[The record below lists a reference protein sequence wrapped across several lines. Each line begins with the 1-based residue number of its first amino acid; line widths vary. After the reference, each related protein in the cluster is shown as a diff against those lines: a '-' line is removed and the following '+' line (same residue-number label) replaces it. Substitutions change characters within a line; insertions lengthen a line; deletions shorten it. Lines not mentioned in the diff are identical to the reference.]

1 MRGDLVTAVPV
12 VTHDV
17 LIGVVRRH
25 NNCLGVLREGC
36 DLLVKSLEV
45 VKEQQRLA
53 LARVGAVDTT
63 LGLHESRLDDLGHR
77 FEKMDAQISHLWKQM
92 DKLSALEIQ
101 QQEQVVQTRELQC
114 CFQKLTITREQEAL
128 ENKEQLET
136 FRGAIATQ
144 DQSILTI
151 QDKLSRLSKELYI
164 SSDQIH
170 VVRRSDPENGA
181 VFDNPVDIGRDG
193 TSRASLTNELECMN
207 TMAQE
212 MARNMELQRRMATTQ
227 SKQLELKA
235 CKETEAIANQNKEH
249 LGKIQQFLDSNMD
262 VNLMD
267 IRRNQDLLLS
277 QLEDYHMLLDE
288 KTTEKQVDS
297 RIERRYDDLV
307 SHLQLAMQSV
317 KADEANFKACIQRI
331 EQANSQLLTNKA
343 ERSELNELRA
353 QLADS
358 TKASQELSPEVRT
371 LLRSA
376 VQRDEILTMLKGK
389 AEKSLMDVLST
400 QTTSLLESSDKLNSR
415 MSALSEQQTRA
426 ISVLALQSE
435 QSDALLDSRLSHL
448 EAIQNSLYPQAK
460 GSPASQTQ
468 NLQEQCDS
476 MPISQDSTAE
486 KAPTLP
492 YINDGVDSVQKTK
505 TGASSSSLPNTS
517 RHSTA
522 LQESDSTI
530 PSSSFEMLPKKKRTL
545 KGGPLAPRAPLVSF
559 LQPQSSP

>member
-1 MRGDLVTAVPV
+1 M
-12 VTHDV
+12 
-17 LIGVVRRH
+17 
-25 NNCLGVLREGC
+25 
-36 DLLVKSLEV
+36 
-45 VKEQQRLA
+45 
-53 LARVGAVDTT
+53 
-63 LGLHESRLDDLGHR
+63 
-77 FEKMDAQISHLWKQM
+77 SH
-92 DKLSALEIQ
+92 I
-101 QQEQVVQTRELQC
+101 
-114 CFQKLTITREQEAL
+114 
-128 ENKEQLET
+128 
-136 FRGAIATQ
+136 GAIATQ

-170 VVRRSDPENGA
+170 VIRRSDPENGA

-343 ERSELNELRA
+343 ERSELNELY
-353 QLADS
+353 
-358 TKASQELSPEVRT
+358 LSEHEEHLNVYCFT
-371 LLRSA
+371 LGGRSWECSW
-376 VQRDEILTMLKGK
+376 QIRQKHR
-389 AEKSLMDVLST
+389 KSLAQRYVLCCGVPFSAMR
-400 QTTSLLESSDKLNSR
+400 SSRCS
-415 MSALSEQQTRA
+415 
-426 ISVLALQSE
+426 
-435 QSDALLDSRLSHL
+435 
-448 EAIQNSLYPQAK
+448 
-460 GSPASQTQ
+460 
-468 NLQEQCDS
+468 
-476 MPISQDSTAE
+476 
-486 KAPTLP
+486 KA
-492 YINDGVDSVQKTK
+492 NQR
-505 TGASSSSLPNTS
+505 N
-517 RHSTA
+517 R
-522 LQESDSTI
+522 
-530 PSSSFEMLPKKKRTL
+530 
-545 KGGPLAPRAPLVSF
+545 
-559 LQPQSSP
+559 

>member
-1 MRGDLVTAVPV
+1 M
-12 VTHDV
+12 
-17 LIGVVRRH
+17 
-25 NNCLGVLREGC
+25 
-36 DLLVKSLEV
+36 
-45 VKEQQRLA
+45 
-53 LARVGAVDTT
+53 
-63 LGLHESRLDDLGHR
+63 
-77 FEKMDAQISHLWKQM
+77 MSH
-92 DKLSALEIQ
+92 I
-101 QQEQVVQTRELQC
+101 
-114 CFQKLTITREQEAL
+114 
-128 ENKEQLET
+128 
-136 FRGAIATQ
+136 GAIATQ

-343 ERSELNELRA
+343 ERSELNELY
-353 QLADS
+353 
-358 TKASQELSPEVRT
+358 LSEHEEHLNVYCFT
-371 LLRSA
+371 LGGRSWECSW
-376 VQRDEILTMLKGK
+376 QIRQKHR
-389 AEKSLMDVLST
+389 KSLAQRYVL
-400 QTTSLLESSDKLNSR
+400 
-415 MSALSEQQTRA
+415 
-426 ISVLALQSE
+426 
-435 QSDALLDSRLSHL
+435 
-448 EAIQNSLYPQAK
+448 
-460 GSPASQTQ
+460 
-468 NLQEQCDS
+468 CC
-476 MPISQDSTAE
+476 
-486 KAPTLP
+486 
-492 YINDGVDSVQKTK
+492 
-505 TGASSSSLPNTS
+505 
-517 RHSTA
+517 
-522 LQESDSTI
+522 
-530 PSSSFEMLPKKKRTL
+530 
-545 KGGPLAPRAPLVSF
+545 
-559 LQPQSSP
+559 